1 MNFKL
6 LSRELP
12 EGSNQMK
19 YVWARYSEKYIS
31 SACASVGTKIS

>member
-1 MNFKL
+1 MSVLYIGSWCLKVNTMNFKL

-19 YVWARYSEKYIS
+19 YV
-31 SACASVGTKIS
+31 